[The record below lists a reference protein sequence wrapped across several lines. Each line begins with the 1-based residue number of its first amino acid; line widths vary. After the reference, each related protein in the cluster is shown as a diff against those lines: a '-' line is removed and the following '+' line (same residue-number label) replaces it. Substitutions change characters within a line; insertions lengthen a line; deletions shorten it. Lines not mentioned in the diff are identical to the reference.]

1 MINALIISNIISW
14 LAIVAL
20 FIVVLALVRQI
31 GLLHERISPVGA
43 LSIDKQKLKLGE
55 AAPSFTLP
63 SLTGGTIAL
72 GGDFNKP
79 KSTLVF
85 FLSDTC
91 PVCKTLLPV
100 LKSVARR
107 ESDWLELVLASDGD
121 ENGHKEFIAREN
133 LQDFPY
139 VVSTELGM
147 GFEVGKLPYGVLLDE
162 SGNLTSHGLVNT
174 REHLESLIEAKHLGA
189 PTVQTYY
196 VEKNS
201 AEKNS
206 AEQTASA

>member
-1 MINALIISNIISW
+1 MIDALIISNVISW

-20 FIVVLALVRQI
+20 FIVVLALARQV

-43 LSIDKQKLKLGE
+43 LSIDKQKLKTGE

-63 SLTGGTIAL
+63 SLTGGEVEL
-72 GGDFNKP
+72 GGDFTKA

-91 PVCKTLLPV
+91 PICKTLLPV
-100 LKSVARR
+100 LKSVTRS
-107 ESDWLELVLASDGD
+107 ENDWLELVLASDGEESVHRD
-121 ENGHKEFIAREN
+121 FIAREN
-133 LQDFPY
+133 LQSFPY
-139 VVSTELGM
+139 VVSTALGM

-162 SGNLTSHGLVNT
+162 SGKLISHGLVNT
-174 REHLESLIEAKHLGA
+174 REHLESLIEAKRLGS

-196 VEKNS
+196 VEN
-201 AEKNS
+201 N
-206 AEQTASA
+206 AEQTRA